1 MATISGTT
9 SVLCAFLALVAITA
23 ARSVPGEVWG
33 TEYVIKTDSA
43 AVTADPYVVETDSD
57 ISFGDAIE
65 KRRELL
71 YNSPFFTRASMK
83 SELMRMRNYF
93 SAETAIIP
101 TWSCSGSFNADA
113 TSYDVVCE
121 TNLDVQSVEC
131 TLDDEDYGCKYYISI
146 YMIPLLWCDVI
157 HFSNVIICL

>member
-1 MATISGTT
+1 MATISRTA

-23 ARSVPGEVWG
+23 ARSVPDEVWG

-71 YNSPFFTRASMK
+71 YIQ
-83 SELMRMRNYF
+83 F
-93 SAETAIIP
+93 SLLYAR
-101 TWSCSGSFNADA
+101 FNEKRTYAHA
-113 TSYDVVCE
+113 
-121 TNLDVQSVEC
+121 
-131 TLDDEDYGCKYYISI
+131 
-146 YMIPLLWCDVI
+146 
-157 HFSNVIICL
+157 